1 MVYIIANIG
10 INHNG
15 SIDDCK
21 KLILIAKQS
30 GAHFVKIQKRN
41 PDICIP
47 ESQKNIM
54 KSTQWGEM
62 TYLEYKHKIEFNEDQ
77 IKELLKYSKE
87 IGIIFFASV
96 WDIDS
101 LLLMRKYTAHVK
113 IPSAM
118 ITDIELLKAARDNF
132 KFVIISTGMSTES
145 EIENAVL
152 ASEPDI
158 ILHTNSTYP
167 CPVEDLNL
175 RYIEHLQNKYGHYS
189 YIGYS
194 GHENILL
201 PTYIAVGMNINI
213 VERHITLDKTL
224 WGSDQSCSLEP
235 HELKELIT
243 NIKIIEKCI
252 KYKPQNRILCESE
265 FIKKNYY
272 GNNI

>member
-1 MVYIIANIG
+1 MDLFLIAEIG

-62 TYLEYKHKIEFNEDQ
+62 TYLEYKHKIEFNEEQ

-96 WDIDS
+96 WDMDS

-118 ITDIELLKAARDNF
+118 ITDLELQMVGINGGK
-132 KFVIISTGMSTES
+132 
-145 EIENAVL
+145 NA
-152 ASEPDI
+152 
-158 ILHTNSTYP
+158 N
-167 CPVEDLNL
+167 
-175 RYIEHLQNKYGHYS
+175 
-189 YIGYS
+189 
-194 GHENILL
+194 
-201 PTYIAVGMNINI
+201 
-213 VERHITLDKTL
+213 
-224 WGSDQSCSLEP
+224 
-235 HELKELIT
+235 
-243 NIKIIEKCI
+243 
-252 KYKPQNRILCESE
+252 
-265 FIKKNYY
+265 
-272 GNNI
+272 